1 MLTDFED
8 DEARPGRYPVTF
20 SNRMQ
25 DKKAHPGLLSKES
38 VFQVAEACARV
49 VSAPSSRTKHV
60 ASAGLLKA
68 RRQDGCCTCSCTACP
83 RKSAWLSVSHVVCRL
98 PFTHQSI
105 DCAHNSHCKEHS
117 SCLAGLA
124 AHTKPLR
131 ESGPGAS
138 PSRPI
143 AGFQYGTHLLS
154 FTKQQSSYKQ
164 VNSPKKSR
172 QAKSTDL

>member
-38 VFQVAEACARV
+38 VFQVAEDCARV

-68 RRQDGCCTCSCTACP
+68 RRQDGCCTLQLHSLPAE
-83 RKSAWLSVSHVVCRL
+83 VSLVVC
-98 PFTHQSI
+98 QSRRVQT
-105 DCAHNSHCKEHS
+105 AFH
-117 SCLAGLA
+117 
-124 AHTKPLR
+124 
-131 ESGPGAS
+131 AS
-138 PSRPI
+138 I
-143 AGFQYGTHLLS
+143 Y
-154 FTKQQSSYKQ
+154 
-164 VNSPKKSR
+164 
-172 QAKSTDL
+172 